1 MTKSFFSIQS
11 GFAGM
16 TQVTVVLQTQL
27 DNFICTRYCITKTVH
42 TLGFKLMQKL
52 SLAQSRGEQSVRPP
66 SEWIPPCQGFRFQG
80 AGGGGYAGDEG
91 VGGGEGVLVGKKSAR
106 GRRVSL
112 KVEEDAAVAR
122 SG

>member
-66 SEWIPPCQGFRFQG
+66 SEWIPPCRGFGFQ
-80 AGGGGYAGDEG
+80 GGGGGATLETKELGWGRSSRGEEVRAG
-91 VGGGEGVLVGKKSAR
+91 
-106 GRRVSL
+106 
-112 KVEEDAAVAR
+112 
-122 SG
+122 